1 MEIPIRIFNYTDY
14 RKFLSDYYIYQ
25 KEVNPIFSYRYFAQ
39 RAKVKSSGFYKEVV
53 SGKRSLTR
61 TQIHNFSVAL
71 KFNKKE
77 AEYFENM
84 VYFSEANSTEERR
97 RYFKKMMSFYD
108 SRAYKLMAD
117 QYEYFSRWYYVAVRE
132 LLSYIDFVDDYKAL
146 ATELNPSIREDQAK
160 KAIDILQR
168 LDLIEQDNDG
178 YFRRRDAVISTGYQ
192 GDDKLIYTMNI
203 INFQKEMIE
212 FAKGAYERNPIS
224 KIDMSTLTLSVSK
237 ETYKDM
243 KEEIAQFRKRLLG
256 MAERDKNP
264 DRIYQLNH
272 QFFPLSKDKSDL

>member
-1 MEIPIRIFNYTDY
+1 MEKSIRVYNYTDY
-14 RKFLSDYYIYQ
+14 REYLSDYYKYQ
-25 KEVNPIFSYRYFAQ
+25 KEKNPIFSYRYFAQ

-84 VYFSEANSTEERR
+84 VYFSDSKSTEERR
-97 RYFKKMMSFYD
+97 LYFKKMMSFYD

-132 LLSYIDFVDDYKAL
+132 MLSYVNFKDDYKAL
-146 ATELNPSIREDQAK
+146 ASELNPPIREDQAR
-160 KAIDILQR
+160 KAIDILYR
-168 LDLIEQDNDG
+168 LNLIEKDG
-178 YFRRRDAVISTGYQ
+178 DGCFKRRDAVISTGYQ
-192 GDDKLIYTMNI
+192 GNDKLIYTMNI
-203 INFQKEMIE
+203 INFQKEMME
-212 FAKGAYERNPIS
+212 FAKGAYERSVIN
-224 KIDMSTLTLSVSK
+224 KIDMSTLTLSISEDIYK
-237 ETYKDM
+237 EM
-243 KEEIAQFRKRLLG
+243 KEEIAQFRKKLLG
-256 MAERDKNP
+256 MAEKDSKP

-272 QFFPLSKDKSDL
+272 QFFPLTRQ

>member
-1 MEIPIRIFNYTDY
+1 MEEQIRVFNYTDY
-14 RKFLSDYYIYQ
+14 REFLSDYYKYQ

-61 TQIHNFSVAL
+61 TQIHNFSLAL

-84 VYFSEANSTEERR
+84 VYFSESKSTEEHR

-132 LLSYIDFVDDYKAL
+132 LLSFVKFKDNYKAL
-146 ATELNPSIREDQAK
+146 ASELNPPIREDQAR
-160 KAIDILQR
+160 KAIEILLR
-168 LDLIEQDNDG
+168 LNLIKKDKDG
-178 YFRRRDAVISTGYQ
+178 YYKRCDAVISTGYQ
-192 GDDKLIYTMNI
+192 GNDKLIYTMNI

-212 FAKGAYERNPIS
+212 FAKGAYERSAINR
-224 KIDMSTLTLSVSK
+224 IDMSTLTLSISEENYK
-237 ETYKDM
+237 EM

-256 MAERDKNP
+256 MAEKDKKP

-272 QFFPLSKDKSDL
+272 QFFPLTKN